1 MFEKYEKLP
10 MIALR
15 GLSVFPS
22 MILNF
27 DIERPI
33 SIAALD
39 AAMEGDRRV
48 FLLAQR
54 DPDVEEPRPEDL
66 YEIGCIAG
74 IRQILRMPGGG
85 VRVLV
90 EGERRAQLHLV
101 LNGKPYMEAEAEPIE
116 EETDSDHVRLKE
128 ALMRRTR
135 GLVGHMTMIIQGNG
149 PGPGLFHGN
158 LDDYR
163 EPGALADF
171 LAQNLHISHEK
182 KQLILET
189 LPPLRRLEKM
199 NDILE
204 YEIDVLEVEG
214 ELQRKTQGR
223 MMAFH
228 RENILRE
235 QLRTIQQEL
244 GMDEEQEA
252 ESEFDEYR
260 KKIDALAAPEEV
272 KEKLGKELSRLSHQG
287 FGSSEG
293 AVLRTYLDKVL
304 ELPWGITTEDEFSV
318 EKTRKILDD
327 DHYGLQKVKERILE
341 YVAVR
346 QMAPDLKGAILC
358 LVGPPGTGKTSI
370 GMSIARAMNR
380 KLSRISLGGVHDEA
394 EIRGHRKTYV
404 GAMPGRIMNAVSQA
418 GSSNPVLLLD
428 EVDKLGTD
436 YRGDPSSALLEA
448 LDSEQNHS
456 FRDHYLEVPFDLSNV
471 IFITTANST
480 STIPRPLLDRME
492 VIELSSYTDEEK
504 LHIARDHLLPKQRQ
518 RHGLKARQLRVSDDV
533 LREIITGW
541 TQESGVRTLEREL
554 SALCR
559 KADMRLV
566 EGEAKSVTVRSKD
579 LESFLGVRRYKP
591 DQKRREDSVGL
602 ARGLAWTS
610 VGGVTLDVEVAVV
623 DGSGA
628 MRLTGN
634 LGEVMKESAAAGMGY
649 IRSRAALLGIDPE
662 FYKKKDI
669 LVHFPEG
676 GVPKDGPSAGIT
688 MTLAIISALTGAR
701 VRGNLAMTG
710 EITLR
715 GRILA
720 IGGLKEKTMAALRAG
735 ADTVIIP
742 KDNEPDLAEIDQ
754 EVRSR
759 LKFITAEHIDDVLHL
774 ALDFTGVQPWQPE
787 KPAAEPVQPLL
798 SMSKEQQGRVTEAP
812 HPN

>member
-1 MFEKYEKLP
+1 MFENIEKLP

-27 DIERPI
+27 DIERPV

-39 AAMEGDRRV
+39 RAMEAERRI

-54 DPDVEEPRPEDL
+54 DADVEEPTQEDL
-66 YEIGCIAG
+66 YSIGCIAG

-90 EGERRAQLHLV
+90 EGKCRAR
-101 LNGKPYMEAEAEPIE
+101 LNRIVVYRPWLEAEVEAITEEPDLE
-116 EETDSDHVRLKE
+116 HQRLKE

-135 GLVGHMTMIIQGNG
+135 GLVGHMSVLLQGNG
-149 PGPGLFHGN
+149 PVSGN
-158 LDDYR
+158 IDDYR
-163 EPGALADF
+163 DPGALADF
-171 LAQNLHISHEK
+171 LAQNMHIPHEK
-182 KQLILET
+182 KQVILET
-189 LPPLRRLEKM
+189 LQPLRRLEKM

-204 YEIDVLEVEG
+204 YEIDVLEVEAQ
-214 ELQRKTQGR
+214 LQRRTQGR
-223 MMAFH
+223 MMAAH
-228 RENILRE
+228 RESILRE
-235 QLRTIQQEL
+235 QMRTIQQEL

-252 ESEFDEYR
+252 ESEFDEYK
-260 KKIDALAAPEEV
+260 KKIESLSASDEI
-272 KEKLGKELSRLSHQG
+272 KEKLMKELNRLSRQG
-287 FGSSEG
+287 MGSSEG

-304 ELPWGITTEDEFSV
+304 ELPWGVYTEDVISV
-318 EKTRKILDD
+318 ENTRRILDE

-341 YVAVR
+341 FVAVR
-346 QMAPDLKGAILC
+346 QLAPDMKGAIIC

-404 GAMPGRIMNAVSQA
+404 GAMPGRIMNAIAQA

-448 LDSEQNHS
+448 LDSEQNHT

-471 IFITTANST
+471 VFITTANQT
-480 STIPRPLLDRME
+480 SSIPRPLLDRME

-518 RHGLKARQLRVSDDV
+518 KHGLKAKQLRVSDAV
-533 LREIITGW
+533 LRAVITGW

-554 SALCR
+554 GALCR
-559 KADMRLV
+559 KAAMKLV
-566 EGEAKSVTVRSKD
+566 EGDKQSVSVTLKD
-579 LESFLGVRRYKP
+579 LESYLGVRKYKP
-591 DQKRREDSVGL
+591 EEKRREDTVGL

-610 VGGVTLDVEVAVV
+610 VGGVTLDVEVAVI
-623 DGSGA
+623 DGTG
-628 MRLTGN
+628 MLRLTGN

-649 IRSRAALLGIDPE
+649 IRSRAAILGIDPN
-662 FYKKKDI
+662 FHRTKDI

-676 GVPKDGPSAGIT
+676 AVPKDGPSAGIT
-688 MTLAIISALTGAR
+688 MTLAMISALTGAK
-701 VRGNLAMTG
+701 VRGNIAMTG

-742 KDNEPDLAEIDQ
+742 KENEPDLAEIDQ
-754 EVRSR
+754 DVRSR
-759 LKFITAEHIDDVLHL
+759 LKFITASHVDDVLHI
-774 ALDFTGVQPWQPE
+774 ALDFTGVKPWKPE
-787 KPAAEPVQPLL
+787 KPAEQPMLSPSVPEPERPAERPL
-798 SMSKEQQGRVTEAP
+798 A
-812 HPN
+812 N